1 MLKKL
6 FDKKSLLNI
15 LIFIVY
21 SSILVFLIECISR
34 GSYLDTYEF
43 FYSQF
48 SKFAYNILIV
58 AVSLSPCFLFKRRF
72 FAFST
77 CSAIWII
84 LSIAD
89 NLIIKFRETP
99 LTYADLGMIKN
110 AMDLSNQYLSKNSFI
125 LIATL
130 FIALLLI
137 LTVLFF
143 KCKKTKINYLR
154 NIMCLS
160 LFLLMFSSLID
171 YGLKKE
177 ILTTNFWDIN
187 WGYSTYGFSY
197 SFYNSFVN
205 TGINKPIGYSKNT
218 ISDIKDNLDTLA
230 MENSDLLNVVSNSIN
245 EDSKFLNSN
254 LSSDKNNNIIKPNI
268 IIIQLESFINPNW
281 LTDVTFNKNPVSN
294 LESLSKSFS
303 SGLVTVP
310 VMGGGTANTEFEVIT
325 GMSTEFF
332 GVGEFPYNTICAE
345 SPVPSLAYT
354 LRDLGYSSSSLHN
367 HDGKFYSRYKVYK
380 NLGFD
385 SFTPIES
392 MSVPERT
399 QFGWAK
405 DNILIDEI
413 CNILSTTDSPDLIFG
428 ISVQGHG
435 TYPNSPLEDKVI
447 SITNR
452 YDKENKN
459 SLEYY
464 INQIYEM
471 DIFIADLIKAVNSLD
486 EPSIIL
492 FYGDHFPALGISAD
506 EISETT
512 LKKTPYLMWDNI
524 GLDITHKNLK
534 SYELTSL
541 IMNKL
546 SFPSTALSTLH
557 NSDLDFEIKKKYL
570 NQLEYDMLYG
580 RNYTN
585 EYSKLIQSEIYKIGF
600 KDVYI
605 NNLEVIDDCIT
616 IKGCNFNTFSRVFVN
631 NKEVPTNFI
640 DENTLSIDKLDCD
653 NNSEIKVSQLAST
666 SSTVFSSSNKITV
679 NY

>member
-1 MLKKL
+1 MFKKL

-15 LIFIVY
+15 LIFVIY
-21 SSILVFLIECISR
+21 SSILVFLIEWISR
-34 GSYLDTYEF
+34 GSYADAYEF
-43 FYSQF
+43 FHSQF

-58 AVSLSPCFLFKRRF
+58 TITLSPCFLFKRRL

-77 CSAIWII
+77 GSAIWII
-84 LSIAD
+84 LSIAN

-99 LTYADLGMIKN
+99 LTYADLGMIKS
-110 AMDLSNQYLSKNSFI
+110 AMELSSQYLSKNSFI
-125 LIATL
+125 LIVAS

-143 KCKKTKINYLR
+143 KCKKTKVNYLR
-154 NIMCLS
+154 NIICL
-160 LFLLMFSSLID
+160 LVFLLSFSFLID
-171 YGLKKE
+171 YGLKKG
-177 ILTTNFWDIN
+177 ILTTNFWDVN
-187 WGYSTYGFSY
+187 WGYGAYGFSY
-197 SFYNSFVN
+197 SFYNSFIN
-205 TGINKPIGYSKNT
+205 TGINKPAGYSKNT

-230 MENSDLLNVVSNSIN
+230 MENSDSLRVISTSIN
-245 EDSKFLNSN
+245 EDSELLDSN
-254 LSSDKNNNIIKPNI
+254 FTSGENNITTNPNI
-268 IIIQLESFINPNW
+268 IMIQLESFINPNW
-281 LTDVTFNKNPVSN
+281 LTNVTFNENPVSN
-294 LESLSKSFS
+294 LESLSENFS

-310 VMGGGTANTEFEVIT
+310 AMGGGTANTEFEVIT

-354 LRDLGYSSSSLHN
+354 LKDLGYSSNSLHN

-399 QFGWAK
+399 PFGWAK
-405 DNILIDEI
+405 DNVLIDEI
-413 CNILSTTDSPDLIFG
+413 CNILTTTDSPDLIFG

-435 TYPNSPLEDKVI
+435 TYPNNPLEDKVI
-447 SITNR
+447 SITSG

-464 INQIYEM
+464 VNQIYEM
-471 DIFIADLIKAVNSLD
+471 DIFIGDLIEAVNSLD
-486 EPSIIL
+486 EPSVIL
-492 FYGDHFPALGISAD
+492 FYGDHFPALGISSD
-506 EISETT
+506 EISGAN
-512 LKKTPYLMWDNI
+512 LKETPYLIWDNM
-524 GLDITHKNLK
+524 GLDITNKNVK
-534 SYELTSL
+534 AYELTSL
-541 IMNKL
+541 IMDKL

-557 NSDLDFEIKKKYL
+557 NSDLDSETKKEYL

-580 RNYTN
+580 RNYTD
-585 EYSKLIQSEIYKIGF
+585 EYSKLIPSENYRIGF
-600 KDVYI
+600 KDVSI
-605 NNLEVIDDCIT
+605 SNFEVVDDSIT
-616 IKGCNFNTFSRVFVN
+616 IIGCNFNTFSRVFVN

-640 DENTLSIDKLDCD
+640 DENTLSINKLDCD
-653 NNSEIKVSQLAST
+653 NNSIIKVCQLASAA
-666 SSTVFSSSNKITV
+666 STVFSSSNEVTV